1 MFFISTPF
9 PSLQVREYLEK
20 SGADFDGKPV
30 GEILLVSG
38 FLLIY
43 LVEEVVLHCVGER
56 AHHSV
61 RKQSMR

>member
-1 MFFISTPF
+1 M
-9 PSLQVREYLEK
+9 QVREYLEK